1 MNRMLIS
8 LLIIFAIFLPLFVP
22 VGKVLAADTVKLTV
36 KNKSGSVFVIRLSG
50 PESYTNTVKKG
61 TSKFDVVPGIYRYS
75 YTACGTTQTTGT
87 INATKNAVLVVAKC
101 PPGLPP
107 LVTFTLKNK
116 TGEYLQLIL
125 TGRQTYNF
133 NLAPGDHKLTVY
145 ADKYKYVASGCGG
158 RSAKGRMNIKSGFKW
173 WEWTCK

>member
-1 MNRMLIS
+1 M
-8 LLIIFAIFLPLFVP
+8 P

-133 NLAPGDHKLTVY
+133 KPGAWRPQAHGIRGQVQICRKRLRRKISQGQNEYQERV
-145 ADKYKYVASGCGG
+145 
-158 RSAKGRMNIKSGFKW
+158 
-173 WEWTCK
+173 

>member
-1 MNRMLIS
+1 MKRRLFC
-8 LLIIFAIFLPLFVP
+8 LLIILAIFIPLLAP
-22 VGKVLAADTVKLTV
+22 SGDAQAADTVKLTV
-36 KNKSGSVFVIRLSG
+36 KNKSGSVFVLRLSG

-61 TSKFDVVPGIYRYS
+61 TSKFDVVPGVYRYS

-87 INATKNAVLVVAKC
+87 INANKNAVLVVAKC

-116 TGEYLQLIL
+116 TDGYLQLTM
-125 TGRQTYNF
+125 TGRQSYTF
-133 NLAPGDHKLTVY
+133 NVPPGDQKLTVY
-145 ADKYKYVASGCGG
+145 EDKYRYTATGCGG
-158 RSAKGRMNIKSGFKW
+158 LTAKGRINIKSRFKW